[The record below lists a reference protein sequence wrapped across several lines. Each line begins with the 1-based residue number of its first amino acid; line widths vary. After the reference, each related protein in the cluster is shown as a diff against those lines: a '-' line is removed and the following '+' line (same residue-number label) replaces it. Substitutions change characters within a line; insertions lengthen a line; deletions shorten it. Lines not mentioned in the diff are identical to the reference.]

1 MSAAVP
7 TNPDDL
13 YLPGVCKVP
22 DAVLI
27 RFAEVV
33 LDLGA
38 AEEVAPDAR
47 PREVLA
53 LLRQGQRLAAAR
65 LGAELR
71 REAHRV
77 AKAKR
82 TAWHHA
88 LVMVAETAAEL
99 HERGASLPRH
109 RYGPLASAASV
120 LWRLDACGAGKGS
133 GRQAHDR
140 AREMLAR
147 LCDDCQRLERSSR

>member
-1 MSAAVP
+1 MSEAAP

-13 YLPGVCKVP
+13 YLPGVREVP

-38 AEEVAPDAR
+38 AEEIGPVAR

-53 LLRQGQRLAAAR
+53 LLRQGQSLAAAR

-77 AKAKR
+77 AKTQR
-82 TAWHHA
+82 TDWHHA

-99 HERGASLPRH
+99 HERGARIPRH
-109 RYGPLASAASV
+109 RYGPLDSAASV
-120 LWRLDACGAGKGS
+120 LWRLGLCGTGKGS
-133 GRQAHDR
+133 GRRANDR

-147 LCDDCQRLERSSR
+147 LCDEAKLSSR